1 MARSNLLKDV
11 VSSNISL
18 ENILLRLKIILSD
31 LEDTGILKWIE
42 GEISGYKES
51 DNVPSYRI
59 IEGRAVGTFFVNQSV
74 KYNNVL
80 VPLNFTKLTEEYI
93 QEMITLNVRDGI
105 STIEKNLNSESRD
118 KLGRP
123 IPTELC
129 HSIST
134 PQLQIVSM
142 DVMYAAN
149 DFESI
154 TTYVKSKV
162 IDIILTLEKN
172 ISIEA
177 IDTLDISESIDKSPT
192 IKREI
197 VSVIHNLVY
206 NDKSTSVKMGD
217 NNTVSRSKLGSFF
230 KGK

>member
-11 VSSNISL
+11 VSNSVSL

-31 LEDTGILKWIE
+31 LEDGSILEWID
-42 GEISGYKES
+42 GEVSGYKEYDS
-51 DNVPSYRI
+51 VPQYRI
-59 IEGRAVGTFFVNQSV
+59 IEGRAKGTFLVNQSA
-74 KYNNVL
+74 KYTNAL
-80 VPLNFTKLTEEYI
+80 VPLNFTRLPGEYI
-93 QEMITLNVRDGI
+93 QEMLTLNVRDGI
-105 STIEKNLNSESRD
+105 STIEKNLISENRD
-118 KLGRP
+118 QLGRP

-134 PQLQIVSM
+134 PQLQIVAM

-154 TTYVKSKV
+154 ITYVKNKV
-162 IDIILTLEKN
+162 VDIILTLEKN
-172 ISIEA
+172 FSTEA
-177 IDTLDISESIDKSPT
+177 IDTLDISETIDKSPN
-192 IKREI
+192 IKPEL

-206 NDKSTSVKMGD
+206 NDRSVEIGD
-217 NNTVSRSKLGSFF
+217 NNKVSRSKIGSFF